1 MAARRKSSSKG
12 GSSVSFFTK
21 DLFIFVAIMA
31 IVAIVTY
38 ILTYNAITAKFNQ
51 QVGLEKNTG
60 NYQLLPPTQ

>member
-1 MAARRKSSSKG
+1 
-12 GSSVSFFTK
+12 
-21 DLFIFVAIMA
+21 MA

-51 QVGLEKNTG
+51 QFGIEKNTG